1 MPATISNRFGGAE
14 VRPILDVRNLT
25 VRFGGTE
32 AVSGV
37 TFTVGKGE
45 TVALVGESGSGK
57 SVTAL
62 STVSLLPETAELG
75 GSITYDG
82 AEMLGA
88 SEGDL
93 RQVRGNDISFIFQE
107 PMTSLNPLH
116 TLEKQIAESL
126 ALHQG
131 LVGQAARERIL
142 ELLTPR
148 RHPRSRKPAGRLSP
162 PVVGRAAAARD
173 DRHGAREQPQAPDR
187 R

>member
-1 MPATISNRFGGAE
+1 
-14 VRPILDVRNLT
+14 
-25 VRFGGTE
+25 VRFGSTE

-37 TFTVGKGE
+37 TFTVSKGE

-62 STVSLLPETAELG
+62 STVSLLPETAELR

-88 SEGDL
+88 SEAEL
-93 RQVRGNDISFIFQE
+93 RRVRGNDISFIFQE

-126 ALHQG
+126 
-131 LVGQAARERIL
+131 RC
-142 ELLTPR
+142 T
-148 RHPRSRKPAGRLSP
+148 
-162 PVVGRAAAARD
+162 RA
-173 DRHGAREQPQAPDR
+173 
-187 R
+187 